1 MTDSAAPGWGRMPAG
16 HTRRARHAQALL
28 GALCE
33 SRRSVAVFVAVAAFQ
48 LVLVT
53 THVHWRDELQALS
66 SRRSRARSPTSSPT
80 CAMKATLR
88 FDTWCSGQRR
98 CSSDP
103 RRR

>member
-1 MTDSAAPGWGRMPAG
+1 MTDSAAPGWGRMLAG

-53 THVHWRDELQALS
+53 THVHWRDELQALLIAGVELA
-66 SRRSRARSPTSSPT
+66 RRP
-80 CAMKATLR
+80 LR
-88 FDTWCSGQRR
+88 Q
-98 CSSDP
+98 P
-103 RRR
+103 AL